1 MNLQLTHKII
11 PYLFILNLGYSNVLF
26 TDITSF
32 SGINF
37 SGGSEGVCLFDYN
50 NDGWD
55 DIFFTA
61 RNGNRFYLYRN
72 EQNMIFTDVT
82 YEANLGVTI
91 EGRTPVAAD
100 YDNDGDLDL
109 FIGNAAGQSMLFQND
124 GNGVFQDVTNI
135 SGVLVSNQVRGSSWV
150 DFNSDGFLDL
160 YVGLLY
166 DPNKMFKNN
175 GDGTFVD
182 VAQNIGAA
190 GPLSAGI
197 VMGLGF
203 IDYDRD
209 GDQDLFITQD
219 L

>member
-109 FIGNAAGQSMLFQND
+109 FI
-124 GNGVFQDVTNI
+124 
-135 SGVLVSNQVRGSSWV
+135 
-150 DFNSDGFLDL
+150 
-160 YVGLLY
+160 
-166 DPNKMFKNN
+166 
-175 GDGTFVD
+175 
-182 VAQNIGAA
+182 
-190 GPLSAGI
+190 
-197 VMGLGF
+197 
-203 IDYDRD
+203 
-209 GDQDLFITQD
+209 
-219 L
+219 

>member
-11 PYLFILNLGYSNVLF
+11 LYLFILNLGHSNVLF

-82 YEANLGVTI
+82 YVANLGVTI

-109 FIGNAAGQSMLFQND
+109 FIGNAAGQSMLFQNG
-124 GNGVFQDVTNI
+124 GNGVF
-135 SGVLVSNQVRGSSWV
+135 R
-150 DFNSDGFLDL
+150 
-160 YVGLLY
+160 
-166 DPNKMFKNN
+166 M
-175 GDGTFVD
+175 
-182 VAQNIGAA
+182 
-190 GPLSAGI
+190 
-197 VMGLGF
+197 
-203 IDYDRD
+203 
-209 GDQDLFITQD
+209 
-219 L
+219 